1 MGLLGRRSRRR
12 WRRPA
17 RSSEVPVVLD
27 SYVETRSRRTTS
39 SRRRT
44 SLFLALVGTRIASCR
59 TPVDIDD
66 RKKPLPLPLPPPT
79 TTLVRR
85 PRRLRPQT
93 TLYTAESK
101 IPLPRPMGAPT
112 RLHAGAE
119 VLITGFDYK

>member
-1 MGLLGRRSRRR
+1 MGKPSRRR

-17 RSSEVPVVLD
+17 RSSEVPVRAD
-27 SYVETRSRRTTS
+27 SYAETRSRRTTS

-59 TPVDIDD
+59 TPVDS
-66 RKKPLPLPLPPPT
+66 RQTEKPLPLPLPPPT
-79 TTLVRR
+79 TTLVRL

-101 IPLPRPMGAPT
+101 IPLPPASDGGPDPA
-112 RLHAGAE
+112 
-119 VLITGFDYK
+119 TGHVGGVNNWF